1 MARVIVQCSKE
12 KAREAIF
19 YSYTKHINGFA
30 ANLDAATAAEIASE
44 PFRPCRRPAGDHSST
59 ILCLIYYLL
68 LQEI

>member
-1 MARVIVQCSKE
+1 MARAILQCSKE

-44 PFRPCRRPAGDHSST
+44 PFRPCRQPAGDHSST
-59 ILCLIYYLL
+59 IICLIYYLL